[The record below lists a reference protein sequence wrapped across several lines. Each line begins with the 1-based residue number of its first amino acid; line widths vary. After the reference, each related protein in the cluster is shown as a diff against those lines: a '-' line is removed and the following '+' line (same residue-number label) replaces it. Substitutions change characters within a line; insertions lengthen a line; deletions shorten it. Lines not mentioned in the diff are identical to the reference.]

1 MTEMVQG
8 SEVIISNVE
17 PQEDIKH
24 PLNIF
29 YIEKRVTIYNNLFI
43 PLFSKVNSSTL
54 TCRKGHG
61 VNKGCQINTKKRKN

>member
-29 YIEKRVTIYNNLFI
+29 YVEKRVNILTFSPLTFQGKLFNFNLYKI
-43 PLFSKVNSSTL
+43 PL
-54 TCRKGHG
+54 C
-61 VNKGCQINTKKRKN
+61 